1 MKKYFIHAFAF
12 IGALFGFG
20 CTGVSTENI
29 EAVTPFK
36 INSYLG
42 VWYEQARLPHSFEDG
57 IINPKATYS
66 WGRNGLIEVVNEG
79 IVEKTGKRKRVTG
92 VAETYKNSDSGELKV
107 SFFRPFYGKY
117 RIIYLDE
124 KYTDSAPLEY
134 YLNHFDENKLHPNT
148 RRELRWH
155 LEYLAEHGLD
165 LTMSYLAEAIT
176 IDKEN
181 KKL

>member
-79 IVEKTGKRKRVTG
+79 IVEKTGKLKRVTG
-92 VAETYKNSDSGELKV
+92 VAETYKNCDSGELKV

-124 KYTDSAPLEY
+124 KYTKALVTSSTFDYLWILSRERKLPEKELNMLVMLAAEY
-134 YLNHFDENKLHPNT
+134 GFDTESLIFPQK
-148 RRELRWH
+148 
-155 LEYLAEHGLD
+155 
-165 LTMSYLAEAIT
+165 
-176 IDKEN
+176 
-181 KKL
+181 

>member
-1 MKKYFIHAFAF
+1 MKKFFAHAVAC

-20 CTGVSTENI
+20 CAGVSTENI

-57 IINPKATYS
+57 IINPKATYR
-66 WGRNGLIEVVNEG
+66 WARNGLIEVVNEG
-79 IVEKTGKRKRVTG
+79 IDEKTGKKKRVTG
-92 VAETYKNSDSGELKV
+92 VAETYKNCESGEFKV

-124 KYTDSAPLEY
+124 NYTKALVTSSTFDYLWILSRERKLPEKDLNMLVMLAAEY
-134 YLNHFDENKLHPNT
+134 GFDTESLIFPQK
-148 RRELRWH
+148 
-155 LEYLAEHGLD
+155 
-165 LTMSYLAEAIT
+165 
-176 IDKEN
+176 
-181 KKL
+181 